1 MMEEFYQHYCKAPV
15 FTWVIKSGTGEE
27 AALKKFL
34 SNMVPHS
41 QVVLSG
47 GDDDTQKANSIKEA
61 YKVSNDKYN
70 ELKGSK
76 VEPLF
81 KKYDKD
87 GSGAIDKDELD
98 GLCKDLGV
106 PLDEEQLKSA
116 LEDLDINKDGVVD
129 LNEFCKWWFSGFQA
143 YDTYR
148 RGMLKTKHKCKNAL
162 IALKQGEIGEL
173 LEG

>member
-1 MMEEFYQHYCKAPV
+1 MFNEETSADDVEMMEEFYQHYCKAPV
-15 FTWVIKSGTGEE
+15 FTWIIKSGTGEE
-27 AALKKFL
+27 AGLKKFL

-41 QVVLSG
+41 QVVLV
-47 GDDDTQKANSIKEA
+47 GDGNTSKADSVKEA
-61 YKVSNDKYN
+61 YKVSKDKYN
-70 ELKGSK
+70 ELKASK

-106 PLDEEQLKSA
+106 PLDEEQLKAA

-129 LNEFCKWWFSGFQA
+129 LNEFCDWWFSGF
-143 YDTYR
+143 
-148 RGMLKTKHKCKNAL
+148 
-162 IALKQGEIGEL
+162 
-173 LEG
+173 